1 MDNWT
6 TNSKLAG
13 NARRYGRGAGKSTR
27 PPADPLGLNGFPRH
41 RNALDFMVRQ
51 LCETLQADG
60 SVIGGKQIA
69 RMIFQ
74 DDDTRRVRHLV
85 AYARV
90 HHHIHQIVGVAGSG
104 YLWADPATAMGRA
117 ALHDAVMSAMR
128 MGRCFFYIAAL
139 HRREGTAM
147 AAVQMV
153 FDFMEHNV
161 PASARHSDDLATMV
175 ASEGVNVTDFL
186 DAFVGALAKTE
197 DGRRTLAQ
205 VGRKHAQLLMS
216 ADVLDIATKQIDD
229 AVASLRSGALRK
241 AG

>member
-6 TNSKLAG
+6 TGSTLAG
-13 NARRYGRGAGKSTR
+13 NARQYGRGAGKSTR

-51 LCETLQADG
+51 LCETLRADG

-69 RMIFQ
+69 RMIFH

-90 HHHIHQIVGVAGSG
+90 HHHIHQVVGVAGSG
-104 YLWADPATAMGRA
+104 YLWADPATAVGRA

-128 MGRCFFYIAAL
+128 MGRCFFYIGAL

-153 FDFMEHNV
+153 FNFMEHNV
-161 PASARHSDDLATMV
+161 SARHSDDLAAMV
-175 ASEGVNVTDFL
+175 ASEGVGVADFL
-186 DAFVGALAKTE
+186 DAFVGSLAKTE

-205 VGRKHAQLLMS
+205 VGRKHAQLLMP
-216 ADVLDIATKQIDD
+216 ADVLDVATKQIEE
-229 AVASLRSGALRK
+229 AVASLRSGTLRK